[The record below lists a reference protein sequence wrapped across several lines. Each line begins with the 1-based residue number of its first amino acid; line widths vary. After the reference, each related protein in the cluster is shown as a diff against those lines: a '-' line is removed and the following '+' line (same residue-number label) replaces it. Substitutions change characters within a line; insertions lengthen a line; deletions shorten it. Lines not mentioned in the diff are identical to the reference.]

1 MIGTEPRHDPLA
13 APASLGKA
21 GAELWQSIHR
31 DYVIEDSG
39 GHQMLLRIC
48 EACDSLAS
56 YDEQI
61 ERDGPTIR
69 SASGLKEHPL
79 LKVQLATR
87 SFIPGEACTGCRTS
101 MSSRREASLEDLQAA
116 EPIGVKIDEHD
127 CQAQA

>member
-1 MIGTEPRHDPLA
+1 
-13 APASLGKA
+13 LGRA
-21 GAELWQSIHR
+21 GAEFWRSIHR

-87 SFIPGEACTGCRTS
+87 SFILRSLHRLNLDVIPPRNEIGRPSGGGAYRGE
-101 MSSRREASLEDLQAA
+101 SR
-116 EPIGVKIDEHD
+116 
-127 CQAQA
+127 